1 VGRWIRKISLSVA
14 VFAPKNE
21 ILKWGRYFVK
31 NNQKTRKFHEILC
44 FFRIWEEKSADRN
57 QAAAGIRSAGGG
69 TMMPVF

>member
-44 FFRIWEEKSADRN
+44 FFGFGRKNLPI
-57 QAAAGIRSAGGG
+57 GIKLRRAF
-69 TMMPVF
+69 VRRVAER